1 MTKTHNFNSNTSYD
15 TSLCDNNVNKSQAS
29 WYRDAMAREHQKFCS
44 SVLKSLKNHPS
55 AVPFLEPVDPTK
67 YGITDYFDIIK
78 KPMDLGTVERK
89 LNNYEYSTVLA
100 FVQDVRQIFAN
111 CIMYNG
117 TAHAFSVFAKDL
129 DNLFNQMLSK
139 MPGVKEEPIVK
150 TEPPN
155 VSDSKI
161 CLSGESLASK
171 APVESINRPKRTIK
185 APSKDLPEAPSVK
198 RKKSKLNQELSFC
211 RDVIRE
217 LRKKV
222 HWAYAYPFYEPVDA
236 EKLGVPDYYNI
247 ISNPMDLST
256 INRRLESGHYSN
268 TDEFESDIR
277 LMFQNCYTYNG
288 RGSEVFNMGKMLE
301 AVFDKKWSEKPIPQ
315 YRRQMK
321 VEDFSES
328 NSSSDNDESDDHSD
342 HIRALQLHLE
352 ALSSEISQITKKRKP
367 TKSKKKHGSKK
378 STFAPSAGTGKKS
391 LKRPKTEA
399 KKSLKTPRSSIKKS
413 SKSPRSTIKQ
423 EKGLTPVQKVELGH
437 RIQLL
442 SADQM
447 AVVANLIRESGAP
460 IQDEDGEFSFEIDS
474 LDIKTAR
481 EMYDYVI
488 QNTAEKAKVKKK
500 QPPAKKPR
508 TQSLVEEQ
516 EAQILALERT
526 LAKFERNS
534 ATSPSE
540 GQNET
545 DNSNESS
552 SDSQSSNDDSSDSQ
566 SSDSSGSDSE
576 DSGSES
582 P

>member
-1 MTKTHNFNSNTSYD
+1 
-15 TSLCDNNVNKSQAS
+15 
-29 WYRDAMAREHQKFCS
+29 MAREQHKFCS
-44 SVLKSLKNHPS
+44 SFLKSLKNHPS
-55 AVPFLEPVDPTK
+55 AVPFLEPVDPAK
-67 YGITDYFDIIK
+67 YGVSDYFDIIK
-78 KPMDLGTVERK
+78 KPMDLGTVEKK

-117 TAHAFSVFAKDL
+117 KGHAFSVFAKDL
-129 DNLFNQMLSK
+129 DTLFNQLLSK
-139 MPGVKEEPIVK
+139 MPGLKEEPAVK
-150 TEPPN
+150 TEPSN
-155 VSDSKI
+155 VPDSKI
-161 CLSGESLASK
+161 CLSGEPFASK
-171 APVESINRPKRTIK
+171 APVESMKRPKRTIK

-236 EKLGVPDYYNI
+236 EKLGVPDYYKI
-247 ISNPMDLST
+247 ITNPMDLST
-256 INRRLESGHYSN
+256 INRKLESGQYSN
-268 TDEFESDIR
+268 ADEFESDIR

-288 RGSEVFNMGKMLE
+288 RGSEVYNMGKMLE

-315 YRRQMK
+315 YRRQIK

-328 NSSSDNDESDDHSD
+328 NSSSDEDESDDHSD
-342 HIRALQLHLE
+342 HIRALQIHLE
-352 ALSSEISQITKKRKP
+352 ALSSEISQIRKKHKP
-367 TKSKKKHGSKK
+367 SKIKKKHGSKK
-378 STFAPSAGTGKKS
+378 GSLTQPAGTGKKS
-391 LKRPKTEA
+391 LKRPKKEA
-399 KKSLKTPRSSIKKS
+399 KKSLKTPRSIKKPL
-413 SKSPRSTIKQ
+413 KSPRSTIKQ
-423 EKGLTPVQKVELGH
+423 EEKGLTPVQKVELGH

-474 LDIKTAR
+474 LNVKTAR

-534 ATSPSE
+534 ATSTSE
-540 GQNET
+540 GQNES
-545 DNSNESS
+545 DNSSESS
-552 SDSQSSNDDSSDSQ
+552 SDSQSSNDGTSDSQ

>member
-1 MTKTHNFNSNTSYD
+1 MTKTHNFNNNTSYD

-29 WYRDAMAREHQKFCS
+29 WFRDAMAREHQKFCS

-78 KPMDLGTVERK
+78 KPMDLGTVEKK

-117 TAHAFSVFAKDL
+117 TTHSFSTFARDL
-129 DNLFNQMLSK
+129 DNLFNQLLSK
-139 MPGVKEEPIVK
+139 MPGVKEEPTVK
-150 TEPPN
+150 VEPSVP
-155 VSDSKI
+155 DPKI

-171 APVESINRPKRTIK
+171 APVESINRPKRTIR

-236 EKLGVPDYYNI
+236 EKLGVPDYYKI
-247 ISNPMDLST
+247 ITHPMDLST
-256 INRRLESGHYSN
+256 INRKLESGQYSN
-268 TDEFESDIR
+268 ADEFESDIR

-288 RGSEVFNMGKMLE
+288 RGSEVYNMGKMLE

-315 YRRQMK
+315 YRRQIK
-321 VEDFSES
+321 VEDFSET
-328 NSSSDNDESDDHSD
+328 NSSSDDDESDDHSD

-367 TKSKKKHGSKK
+367 SKLKKKHGSKK
-378 STFAPSAGTGKKS
+378 SPSAGTGKKS
-391 LKRPKTEA
+391 LKRAKTET
-399 KKSLKTPRSSIKKS
+399 KKSLKTPRGSIKKPL
-413 SKSPRSTIKQ
+413 KSPRSSIKQ

-534 ATSPSE
+534 ATSTSE